1 MISKIPRWGKVGAA
15 VLAFSAGTVNA
26 VALLG
31 TSHQATT
38 HMTGIVSHLA
48 ISFIERK
55 ISMTSILLGVAVAFF
70 LGAIVC
76 GLIIRDSNFQRG
88 RRYGYALA
96 LESLLLLLS
105 TYGFVVDSVW
115 GALLASMAAG
125 LQNAMVSHY
134 SGAII
139 RTTHM
144 TGIITDLGVLIG
156 HKLRGSH
163 VDSQRIKIFS
173 IILISFFLGGCVG
186 GLLYLYVK
194 GYAMLAPTFVIAV
207 VALAYERIKKQPEQP
222 TSSFY

>member
-1 MISKIPRWGKVGAA
+1 MISKIPRWGKIGAA
-15 VLAFSAGTVNA
+15 VLAFSAGMINA
-26 VALLG
+26 VALLD

-48 ISFIERK
+48 ISLIEK
-55 ISMTSILLGVAVAFF
+55 NISMMGLLFGVACAFF
-70 LGAIVC
+70 LGALIC

-96 LESLLLLLS
+96 LESLLLLFS
-105 TYGFVVDSVW
+105 TYGFVVGSVW
-115 GALLASMAAG
+115 GAFLASMAAG

-144 TGIITDLGVLIG
+144 TGILTDLGVLVG

-163 VDSQRIKIFS
+163 VDSLRIKLFS

-186 GLLYLYVK
+186 GVLYFCVK

-207 VALAYERIKKQPEQP
+207 MALAYERIKNKTDDIIRP
-222 TSSFY
+222 